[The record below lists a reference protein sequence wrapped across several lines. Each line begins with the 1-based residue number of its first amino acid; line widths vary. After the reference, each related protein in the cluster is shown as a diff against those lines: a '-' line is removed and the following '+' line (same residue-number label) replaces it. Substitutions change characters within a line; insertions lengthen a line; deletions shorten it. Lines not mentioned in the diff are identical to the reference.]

1 MKEVIDKIIN
11 HYDNGIM
18 LLLNNL
24 NNKYIEEIDKT
35 KMNAY
40 TSGLLYSL
48 SVIARYN
55 EGAYK
60 DYIKEEIQKL
70 LNKYKEIK

>member
-1 MKEVIDKIIN
+1 
-11 HYDNGIM
+11 M
-18 LLLNNL
+18 LLLNNV
-24 NNKYIEEIDKT
+24 NNKYIEGIDKA

-70 LNKYKEIK
+70 LNKYKEMK

>member
-1 MKEVIDKIIN
+1 MKEIIDKIIS
-11 HYDNGIM
+11 HYDSRIM
-18 LLLNNL
+18 FVLNNL
-24 NNKYIEEIDKT
+24 NNINEIEKE

-48 SVIARYN
+48 SVIEMYN

-60 DYIKEEIQKL
+60 DYAKEEIQKL
-70 LNKYKEIK
+70 LNKYKEMK